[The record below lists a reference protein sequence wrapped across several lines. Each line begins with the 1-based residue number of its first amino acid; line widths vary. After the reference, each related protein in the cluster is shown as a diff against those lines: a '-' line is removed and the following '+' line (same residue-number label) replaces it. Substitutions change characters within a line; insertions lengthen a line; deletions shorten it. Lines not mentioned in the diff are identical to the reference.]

1 MAIQD
6 FNGADEDEIMDKV
19 FTKYSTE
26 GKDHNGVSNGIR
38 ILMKKNGPKAAS
50 VILEATH
57 KLKSTQVPGYIKA
70 NFDKAWENF
79 DINGDGFIKAEE
91 THTFMRSLM
100 GKLNKFALAPG
111 SLSDIGA
118 AGASVSK
125 PAADDQ
131 SLAEEA
137 PKPKPA
143 PKKKA
148 APKKKVEEPP
158 AEEAA
163 AAADPA
169 EAAVENADAALLA
182 EAGGSGEP
190 TAQEL

>member
-1 MAIQD
+1 MGVWED
-6 FNGADEDEIMDKV
+6 FDVNA
-19 FTKYSTE
+19 
-26 GKDHNGVSNGIR
+26 
-38 ILMKKNGPKAAS
+38 
-50 VILEATH
+50 
-57 KLKSTQVPGYIKA
+57 
-70 NFDKAWENF
+70 
-79 DINGDGFIKAEE
+79 DGFIKAEE

-118 AGASVSK
+118 AGPSIAKS
-125 PAADDQ
+125 DDQ

-158 AEEAA
+158 ADAEAS
-163 AAADPA
+163 ADPA
-169 EAAVENADAALLA
+169 EATLENADAALLA
-182 EAGGSGEP
+182 EAGGSDEP
-190 TAQEL
+190 TAQELQLAAMGMKGF